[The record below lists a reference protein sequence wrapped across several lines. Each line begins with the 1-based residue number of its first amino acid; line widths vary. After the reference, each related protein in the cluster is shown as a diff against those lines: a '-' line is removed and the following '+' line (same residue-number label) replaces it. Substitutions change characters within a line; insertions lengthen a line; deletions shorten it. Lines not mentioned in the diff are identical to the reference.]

1 MAKAKRT
8 GGAPGDTGYAKRTGG
23 APGQMPDM
31 KGKGQQKG
39 LKISKTDKKKRDA
52 KKKGNK
58 KAEEK
63 GKSNAAKFL
72 AGPKEKKA
80 KGKSVAVLKK
90 EATAIRKGMM
100 PKPVSKMKKA
110 ELVSFISSNSK
121 KSAPS
126 GLG

>member
-8 GGAPGDTGYAKRTGG
+8 GGPPGQTGYAKRTGG

-52 KKKGNK
+52 KKKGIA
-58 KAEEK
+58 KAEAK

-72 AGPKEKKA
+72 AGPKAKKE

-90 EATAIRKGMM
+90 EATAIRKSMM

-110 ELVSFISSNSK
+110 ELVSFISSNSR
-121 KSAPS
+121 KSAPT